1 MIPDRRRAGN
11 PNVLFVALVIASFV
25 LMTFDIRSNGEG
37 LASELRTGAQVLAS
51 PLQDGA
57 SAVVDPLVNVVDSML
72 NSTAYREE
80 LDRLRTENEELRLL
94 AAETER
100 LQREKDVFQQ
110 ILNLP
115 PSGIEETFAEVR
127 GGTGPLETG
136 FIITKG
142 INQGVVVGN
151 PVLNEAGILIGVV
164 TEALDDTAT
173 VTPIIAVDFGID
185 VVTPREELGVVN
197 GLGVSDVFQ
206 LTLLNAEFPLLPG
219 EILYTSGQTPG
230 IPADLPVAEVVTLIT
245 PEGGLI
251 QSNDV
256 TPLADPSTLTLVR
269 VVLFQSEPVSEEVP
283 EGEESEGEET
293 TETTVSG

>member
-25 LMTFDIRSNGEG
+25 LMTFDIRSDGQG
-37 LASELRTGAQVLAS
+37 LASELRTGAQTLAS

-57 SAVVDPLVNVVDSML
+57 SAIVDPLVNVVDSML

-100 LQREKDVFQQ
+100 LQREMEVFQQ

-115 PSGIEETFAEVR
+115 PSDIQETFAEVR

-142 INQGVVVGN
+142 LNQGVVVGN

-173 VTPIIAVDFGID
+173 VTPIIAVNFGID
-185 VVTPREELGVVN
+185 VVTPRDEFGVVN

-206 LTLLNAEFPLLPG
+206 VTFLNAEFPLLPG

-230 IPADLPVAEVVTLIT
+230 IPADLPVAEVMTIIN

-256 TPLADPSTLTLVR
+256 QPLADPSALTLVR
-269 VVLFQSEPVSEEVP
+269 VVLFQTEPVIEEPV
-283 EGEESEGEET
+283 EEEPAGEET